1 MFAEEAGEDYLV
13 RTGTVHDM
21 VEKARREL
29 PADNIAAVKKR
40 WKADRGMLED
50 SLEEINAMVEDAGE
64 GDDDVNEDDLDD
76 EWDELGFGSTKKMS
90 DDELERTKKVSPAR
104 VNPRR
109 QAQNKSRSNPLSAS
123 LPFSIRGL
131 CRTY

>member
-1 MFAEEAGEDYLV
+1 MG
-13 RTGTVHDM
+13 
-21 VEKARREL
+21 REL